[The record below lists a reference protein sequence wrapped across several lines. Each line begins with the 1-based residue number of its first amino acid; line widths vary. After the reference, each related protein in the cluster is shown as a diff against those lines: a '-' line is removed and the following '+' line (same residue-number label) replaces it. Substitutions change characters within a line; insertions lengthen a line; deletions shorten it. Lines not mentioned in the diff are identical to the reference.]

1 MKKLLAL
8 ALCIASL
15 FLVGVLITSAA
26 NIVEEAGYY
35 MVKSEKTDEIL
46 AGKAGEED
54 ILWEVPYLHIPP
66 TLDGQIDKAEYYPF
80 EMYEDYLSWL
90 ANSTDPTTGEIP
102 NTREDFQLFY
112 DATQEGFFKPWWGW
126 DGNYLYLAFEVN
138 LVNGFT
144 CTPEVMG
151 GDMMLWAYN
160 CLQVGLSPA
169 DATGTDGYTE
179 LGFGVHSETNEPI
192 TFNWF
197 GTYCPV
203 AGEDFNGYYDE
214 QNQLLRYEMRIHL
227 PSVLELDRTV
237 ENGDT
242 MNLAWVLSLNGE
254 TTGTY
259 DVWHLFF
266 CHGISGP
273 HSKNAANMARVT
285 FAGKPIGDDGPIVN
299 IIPGMSEEDKALG
312 LKETVDLSNET
323 VVKTFEGENAGV
335 EYITEGDESFMRITS
350 FATEGY
356 PYVYSTKYPRNIV
369 GGLGDYVVVKY
380 RTSSEMGE
388 DLGII
393 FRNVFDTEF
402 HPDDCY
408 VDTIGTDGEWHVTI
422 FYMTGENNWQ
432 HFILNLGFVPF
443 ALAENSAQETLDLAW
458 IKFYQED
465 PSEMYY
471 HDFYDPDAEEESEE
485 ESASSGETEPESE
498 PDSTP
503 AESVPV
509 ESQPAESQSADST
522 PAESKP
528 AESDSADGSSA
539 AESESGA
546 EEKSGCGA
554 TVLGSVAV
562 LMTGAAAA
570 VVLKK
575 KED

>member
-1 MKKLLAL
+1 MK
-8 ALCIASL
+8 
-15 FLVGVLITSAA
+15 LVLPLGGVVVTAELQI
-26 NIVEEAGYY
+26 G
-35 MVKSEKTDEIL
+35 KL
-46 AGKAGEED
+46 AGS
-54 ILWEVPYLHIPP
+54 I
-66 TLDGQIDKAEYYPF
+66 
-80 EMYEDYLSWL
+80 
-90 ANSTDPTTGEIP
+90 
-102 NTREDFQLFY
+102 
-112 DATQEGFFKPWWGW
+112 
-126 DGNYLYLAFEVN
+126 
-138 LVNGFT
+138 
-144 CTPEVMG
+144 
-151 GDMMLWAYN
+151 
-160 CLQVGLSPA
+160 
-169 DATGTDGYTE
+169 TDGVIGFC
-179 LGFGVHSETNEPI
+179 LGMGIHSGAHQSFQI
-192 TFNWF
+192 L
-197 GTYCPV
+197 C
-203 AGEDFNGYYDE
+203 D
-214 QNQLLRYEMRIHL
+214 L
-227 PSVLELDRTV
+227 
-237 ENGDT
+237 
-242 MNLAWVLSLNGE
+242 
-254 TTGTY
+254 
-259 DVWHLFF
+259 F

-285 FAGKPIGDDGPIVN
+285 FAGKPIGEDCPIVD

-471 HDFYDPDAEEESEE
+471 HDFYDPDAEEES
-485 ESASSGETEPESE
+485 SSDADSEPE
-498 PDSTP
+498 STP

-509 ESQPAESQSADST
+509 ESQSAESQ

-528 AESDSADGSSA
+528 AESIPAESDSAKDSAA
-539 AESESGA
+539 AESESAA

-562 LMTGAAAA
+562 LMAAVAAAA
-570 VVLKK
+570 VLKK